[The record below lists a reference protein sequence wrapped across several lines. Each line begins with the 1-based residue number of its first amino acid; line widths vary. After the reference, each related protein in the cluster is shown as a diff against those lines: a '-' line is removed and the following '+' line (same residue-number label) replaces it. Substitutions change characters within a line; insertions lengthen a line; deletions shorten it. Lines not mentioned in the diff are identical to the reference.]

1 MRTEMNPRARRVML
15 IGMVFLLVA
24 SLTRL
29 LARRVAPDFDQGVI
43 EGVTIG
49 LYLVA
54 IGLLLGSIWMRRQT
68 R

>member
-1 MRTEMNPRARRVML
+1 MNPRARRVML

-24 SLTRL
+24 GVTRL
-29 LARRVAPDFDQGVI
+29 LLRRVVPDLDQGLI

-54 IGLLLGSIWMRRQT
+54 IGLLLGSIWMRRQS